1 MKFKRVEIQGFKSYL
16 DKIDGTFDF
25 TVKEGNPADIVSIYA
40 PNGFGKTSF
49 YDAIDFCMT
58 NNITRYI
65 RDSGLA
71 NIHNTDAKE
80 LNQKGQ
86 KQYILR
92 SKSAPDDLETIVKVF
107 TDGDEYQ
114 RKVSSPRSGSKD
126 YSFENKK
133 TEPEERYFRSVMLTQ
148 EAVDGFL
155 RELKPESRYER
166 FMEEQLGGDNSLEV
180 TRQQIQLMLSTLKSK
195 LVKLEDEAKDI
206 NDKNLMKERN
216 SETNFDS
223 NCLLTTNNFI
233 VELNKQGCN
242 LNLLDDAFNEEK
254 HANLE
259 LQINVHKSNIN
270 NEVTQFFSQKKY
282 LESHL
287 NSFTTYENHYNEIKK
302 LKTIVD
308 QLSKQEID
316 IKSYEELSNEL
327 QLLQE
332 KRKADELH
340 FKSLLAKEKEF
351 PEFVKNIKLQSNLSK
366 KTKEISVKLSENV
379 SFFENKTAVLNDL
392 EKQKNILFVARK
404 EFNSKKKNATY
415 YYSEIERLEAI
426 TEQLNSTAIE
436 TEQSELE
443 EKSSD
448 LKSIGLRLKNLMI
461 ENSDSFLEH
470 DFINEKISLIVT
482 EYLNIKSKNSELLS
496 KKKDVEARIKK
507 TKLENNSITKLI
519 ELGTEL
525 ISQNQSESCPL
536 CQHKYDSFEVL
547 AESISTNSILSEY
560 QQLLFQ
566 ELEDCQ
572 TSIKLAEGT
581 LEKLR
586 VNFNIEKESH
596 LIVLREQLR
605 QIFEKKQLAKE
616 KLKNLSL
623 YRAEL
628 DKLKKITDYKEY
640 EPFVSAV
647 ESELNKNY
655 VLISEIEEKLA
666 GVENER
672 RVLTKEH
679 THLITELTI
688 ANNQENKV
696 ENFITDY
703 SGFLTELKI
712 ANDSFKDHLNEGEL
726 KSSISEALKTLNH
739 RFESRNEN
747 IKIVKAEVDILKELY
762 SSSFFNHLPV
772 NKEGLKT
779 QKAKNTSQITEL
791 NSLLREFFTTVN
803 RFNLGHLLEGDNWG
817 SLKQRFADEVSTYH
831 HKFEQ
836 SKAQINA
843 LGSLKELSGQVL
855 DYVEFTKSTKRLNEV
870 KQRIVSCESI
880 KQTLIAD
887 LRLINDSL
895 KSQIDQYFHVDLINT
910 IYRKIDPHPDFKRI
924 TFQCLFSDE
933 GKPKLQV
940 YIENNEG
947 NDTIS
952 PTLSFSSAQINVLSL
967 SIFLAKAL
975 NVKNGKNDVDC
986 IFIDDPVQSMDSI
999 NALGVIDLLR
1009 NLSVTHGKQIIIS
1022 THDDNF
1028 HGLLKQKLPPSL
1040 FNSKFLELESFGKV
1054 AFHQGQHN
1062 LVN

>member
-1 MKFKRVEIQGFKSYL
+1 MKFKRVEIQAFKSYL

-25 TVKEGNPADIVSIYA
+25 TVKEGTPADIVSIYA

-92 SKSAPDDLETIVKVF
+92 SKNAPHDLETIVKVF

-114 RKVSSPRSGSKD
+114 REVSLPRSGSKD

-195 LVKLEDEAKDI
+195 LVKFEDEAKDI
-206 NDKNLMKERN
+206 NDKNLMKEQN

-242 LNLLDDAFNEEK
+242 LNLLDDGFNEEK

-270 NEVTQFFSQKKY
+270 NEVTQFFSRKEY

-287 NSFTTYENHYNEIKK
+287 NSFTIYENHHNEIKK
-302 LKTIVD
+302 LKEIVA
-308 QLSKQEID
+308 QLSKQEVD
-316 IKSYEELSNEL
+316 IKAYEELSNEL
-327 QLLQE
+327 QVLQE
-332 KRKADELH
+332 KKKADELH
-340 FKSLLAKEKEF
+340 FNSLLAKEKEF
-351 PEFVKNIKLQSNLSK
+351 PKFVEKINLQPNLSE
-366 KTKEISVKLSENV
+366 KTKEISDRLSENV
-379 SFFENKTAVLNDL
+379 RFFENKTTVLNDL
-392 EKQKNILFVARK
+392 EKQRNTLFVARE
-404 EFNSKKKNATY
+404 EFNSKRKNATY
-415 YYSEIERLEAI
+415 YYSEIVRLEAI
-426 TEQLNSTAIE
+426 VEQLNSSAIE

-443 EKSSD
+443 EKASN

-470 DFINEKISLIVT
+470 DFINEKISSIVT
-482 EYLNIKSKNSELLS
+482 EYLNTKSKNSEFLS
-496 KKKDVEARIKK
+496 KKKDVEAKIKK
-507 TKLENNSITKLI
+507 TKLENNSISKLI

-525 ISQNQSESCPL
+525 ISENQSENCPL
-536 CQHKYDSFEVL
+536 CQHKHDSFEVL
-547 AESISTNSILSEY
+547 AKSISTNSILSEY

-572 TSIKLAEGT
+572 KSIKLTEGT

-586 VNFNIEKESH
+586 IDFTTEKENY
-596 LIVLREQLR
+596 LIVLREQLK
-605 QIFEKKQLAKE
+605 QVFEKKQLVKE
-616 KLKNLSL
+616 QFKNLSL
-623 YRAEL
+623 YRVEL
-628 DKLKKITDYKEY
+628 DKLKILTGYKEY
-640 EPFVSAV
+640 KPFMTAI
-647 ESELNKNY
+647 ESGFSKNE
-655 VLISEIEEKLA
+655 VLITEIEEKIS

-672 RVLTKEH
+672 SALTKEH
-679 THLITELTI
+679 THLTTELTI
-688 ANNQENKV
+688 ANNQENEV
-696 ENFITDY
+696 DNFITDY
-703 SGFLTELKI
+703 SAFLTDLKI
-712 ANDSFKDHLNEGEL
+712 ANDLFKDHFNEQEL

-739 RFESRNEN
+739 KSEFRNEEV
-747 IKIVKAEVDILKELY
+747 KIVKAKVDTLKELY
-762 SSSFFNHLPV
+762 SPSFFNHLPE
-772 NKEGLKT
+772 NKESLKA
-779 QKAKNTSQITEL
+779 QKAKNTSKITEL

-803 RFNLGHLLEGDNWG
+803 RFNLGHLLEGDDWV
-817 SLKQRFADEVSTYH
+817 SLKQRFGDEVSTFH
-831 HKFEQ
+831 HKVEQ
-836 SKAQINA
+836 GKAQVNG
-843 LGSLKELSGQVL
+843 LGSLKELSDQVL
-855 DYVEFTKSTKRLNEV
+855 AYVEFTKSTKRLNEL

-880 KQTLIAD
+880 KQTLITD

-933 GKPKLQV
+933 RKPKLQV
-940 YIENNEG
+940 YVENNEG

-975 NVKNGKNDVDC
+975 NVRNGENDVDC
-986 IFIDDPVQSMDSI
+986 IFIDDPIQSMDSI

-1028 HGLLKQKLPPSL
+1028 HELLKQKLPPSL

-1054 AFHQGQHN
+1054 AFHEGQHN